1 MLSSRFCAFAAST
14 RVMLS
19 GSSATA
25 SCTSESLCSPWEFA
39 QIPWAIWRIAMIRH
53 HLPCLH
59 TINPDFA
66 PTVAEMYESLGET
79 SEWLTDMKEI
89 GGFRIEARPVVNRV
103 IPPLRQ
109 LFFSLTCGRHEF
121 TASL

>member
-1 MLSSRFCAFAAST
+1 
-14 RVMLS
+14 
-19 GSSATA
+19 
-25 SCTSESLCSPWEFA
+25 
-39 QIPWAIWRIAMIRH
+39 MIRH

-59 TINPDFA
+59 TIKINPDFA

>member
-1 MLSSRFCAFAAST
+1 MTSAFITVLRFCCINSSDALRFERYSQLHIGELVLT
-14 RVMLS
+14 
-19 GSSATA
+19 GS
-25 SCTSESLCSPWEFA
+25 EFA

-79 SEWLTDMKEI
+79 SEWLTDE
-89 GGFRIEARPVVNRV
+89 GDRRV
-103 IPPLRQ
+103 P
-109 LFFSLTCGRHEF
+109 H
-121 TASL
+121 

>member
-1 MLSSRFCAFAAST
+1 
-14 RVMLS
+14 
-19 GSSATA
+19 
-25 SCTSESLCSPWEFA
+25 
-39 QIPWAIWRIAMIRH
+39 MIRH

-79 SEWLTDMKEI
+79 SEWLTDVKEM

-121 TASL
+121 TASHCECELFTVYGIRNTIHTKMEYKYNPARVHLEYIVFVFTI